1 MAMLDRQLSVN
12 ISVAKVDRFG
22 KTYFNL
28 CLIFVFI
35 KWLSPD
41 KTIIPSNSG
50 KKDLEINILFW
61 PETNIGE
68 AVYIV
73 SCPCGNDSSGGQILQ
88 ASRYCGG
95 NFTSS
100 VEWSKG
106 NVAVCNFSDLA
117 RKNMSTKKCCL
128 LDVNT
133 GKQSLFHSLGSCS

>member
-35 KWLSPD
+35 RWLSPD

-95 NFTSS
+95 NFTSG
-100 VEWSKG
+100 VEWSKE

-117 RKNMSTKKCCL
+117 RKNMSTKKCLFIRC
-128 LDVNT
+128 
-133 GKQSLFHSLGSCS
+133 KYRKAIIISLFRFL